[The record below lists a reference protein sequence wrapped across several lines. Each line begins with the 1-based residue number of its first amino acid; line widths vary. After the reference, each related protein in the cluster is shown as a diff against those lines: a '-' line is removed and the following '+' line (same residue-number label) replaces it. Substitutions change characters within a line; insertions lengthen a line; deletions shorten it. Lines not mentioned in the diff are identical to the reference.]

1 MFIFHK
7 KLEPDT
13 MSVPKLIPYRYIYLD
28 IGNICFRKK
37 KREQIGSKSTVDV
50 IGNEKFLRRKVQEEQ
65 MKSRFEYRYELAILF
80 YYHTYEYFSK
90 ST

>member
-37 KREQIGSKSTVDV
+37 PREQIGSKSTVDV
-50 IGNEKFLRRKVQEEQ
+50 IEKKFLRRKV
-65 MKSRFEYRYELAILF
+65 
-80 YYHTYEYFSK
+80 
-90 ST
+90 

>member
-37 KREQIGSKSTVDV
+37 PREQIGSKSTVDV

-65 MKSRFEYRYELAILF
+65 MKSRIEYRYELAILF
-80 YYHTYEYFSK
+80 Y
-90 ST
+90 